1 MFGQSDVGR
10 HPLPPDLGFENLRL
24 SVAELPSIP
33 LIFPWSWRQS
43 SAQFA
48 INRSVFFGVSLI
60 FSIQKISFI
69 QLYLVW
75 TRCYL
80 VTRWD
85 KDRAIRAS
93 SCCCV
98 APPPILLRN
107 PWHFTSEPF
116 HQIPIAAM
124 YDTNISISFRQDL
137 PSSPGSINDIVGDVA
152 FQSQLL
158 SGGICHPL
166 QQNSSACGIMDISS
180 GAGFNEY
187 QEDSQALNAGFLQEV
202 RSNFLFRCM

>member
-116 HQIPIAAM
+116 ILRNLSSNPYRSHVWHEHIDFLSTGFAVLARVYQWHSRWRRFSVA
-124 YDTNISISFRQDL
+124 TSIRRNL
-137 PSSPGSINDIVGDVA
+137 
-152 FQSQLL
+152 
-158 SGGICHPL
+158 
-166 QQNSSACGIMDISS
+166 SSAPTKQFC
-180 GAGFNEY
+180 
-187 QEDSQALNAGFLQEV
+187 V
-202 RSNFLFRCM
+202 RYYGH